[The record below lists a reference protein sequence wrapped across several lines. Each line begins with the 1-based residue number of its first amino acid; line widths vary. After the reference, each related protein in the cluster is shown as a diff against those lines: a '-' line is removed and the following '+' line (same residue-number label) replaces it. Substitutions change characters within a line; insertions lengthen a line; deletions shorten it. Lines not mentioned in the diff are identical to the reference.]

1 MNIGA
6 IVLTVR
12 AHDART
18 AAYRLILPRYLIDA
32 AGPESI
38 LARRR

>member
-18 AAYRLILPRYLIDA
+18 AAYRLIPRYLIDA

>member
-32 AGPESI
+32 ADSESI